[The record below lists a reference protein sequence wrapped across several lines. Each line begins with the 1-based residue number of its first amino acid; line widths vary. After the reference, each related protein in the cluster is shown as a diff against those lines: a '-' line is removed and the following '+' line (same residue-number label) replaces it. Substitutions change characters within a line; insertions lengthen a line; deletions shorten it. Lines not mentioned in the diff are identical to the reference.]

1 MNYIFRLTGFV
12 VFLIVAAT
20 LTGCKGE
27 TMKDDHTVYSN
38 INEIPAAAWEKLSQ
52 KKIYFGHQS
61 VGFNIIEGI
70 NALMKEYSQIKL
82 NIVETNKLSD
92 ATKGVFAH
100 SRVGKNR
107 DPKSK
112 NDEFSQ
118 VVNTIFKQYPDV
130 AMLKYC
136 YVDIIDK
143 TDVSKIFDEYSTTM
157 AEIKQKHSKLNIIH
171 FTVPLTTTRTTWKTK
186 LKIILGKKEIG
197 EYDSNIKR
205 NEYNMMLANKYS
217 GIEPIFDLAKIE
229 STFPD
234 GSRCTFQKN
243 EKSYFSLVPEYSDDG
258 GHLNDTGR
266 KKVAEQLLLLLVNL

>member
-92 ATKGVFAH
+92 TTKGVFAH

-118 VVNTIFKQYPDV
+118 LVNTLFKQYPGV

-243 EKSYFSLVPEYSDDG
+243 KKSYFSLVPEYSDDG